1 MLSVDLSHAA
11 PFLPPDYKKALLPR
25 LSQAADQLHSGSGP
39 IGWVTLP
46 QDFDRAE
53 YSRIKSAAQKIRND
67 SGALVVIGTGGSYL
81 GAHGI
86 IDFLR
91 SPNYNLKKKPNIY
104 FAGHT
109 LSSDVLTETV
119 SLLGESDFSVNVVSK
134 SGRTLEP
141 AVAFRFFRRLL
152 EKKYGKAGA
161 AGRIYVTTGPTPSPL
176 KTFADTQRYE
186 TFTIPQNVGGRYSA
200 LTAAG
205 LLPAAVAGIDTDA
218 LLDGAREM
226 MERCAER
233 SYASPAWQYAAARNV
248 LYSSGKKIEL
258 LASFES
264 DFRSAAQWWQQL
276 FAESEGKD
284 GRGIFPVPVSY
295 PADLHSLGQYVQQ
308 GERHLFE
315 TVVRFAPSAA
325 QLSVPS
331 DDAADGMSLLAGKPL
346 DLLCRQAIEA
356 TLLAHTVGSV
366 PNIIISCAERSAR
379 TLGELIYFFEYACGL
394 SGYLLGVDPFD
405 QPGVEAYKQNMS
417 ALLTGSSCG

>member
-11 PFLPPDYKKALLPR
+11 PFLPPDYEKALLPC

-53 YSRIKSAAQKIRND
+53 YSRIKSTAQKIRSD

-81 GAHGI
+81 GAHGM
-86 IDFLR
+86 IDFLC

-109 LSSDVLTETV
+109 LSSDMLTETV
-119 SLLGESDFSVNVVSK
+119 SLLGEDDFSVNVVSK

-176 KTFADTQRYE
+176 KTFADTQGYE
-186 TFTIPQNVGGRYSA
+186 TFTIPENVGGRYSA

-233 SYASPAWQYAAARNV
+233 SYADPAWQYAAARSA

-258 LASFES
+258 LASFAP
-264 DFRSAAQWWQQL
+264 DLRSVAQWWQQL

-331 DDAADGMSLLAGKPL
+331 ADVADGMSFLAGKSL
-346 DLLCRQAIEA
+346 DFLCRQAIEG
-356 TLLAHTVGSV
+356 TLLAHTAGGV
-366 PNIIISCAERSAR
+366 PNIIVSCGNRSAR

-405 QPGVEAYKQNMS
+405 QPGVEAYKRNMS
-417 ALLTGSSCG
+417 ALLRGSSCG